1 MPFQYTFYIIMASH
15 DAMMADS
22 HTLPLPFSGR
32 TYRGTMPLVADL
44 GNILLYW
51 LLTKYVDI
59 IYLISWY

>member
-1 MPFQYTFYIIMASH
+1 MASH

-22 HTLPLPFSGR
+22 RTLPLPFSGR

-44 GNILLYW
+44 GNVLLYW
-51 LLTKYVDI
+51 LLTKYVHI